1 MPDDSVADVADA
13 NDGAA
18 NELWESAKRLGS
30 GPQLRGSQVDELLV
44 RASDRT
50 DDLSAETAVY
60 ALGGSTVSKR
70 RLHDVVVRLL
80 DIVDDATRPPRI
92 RGHAAEGVGNLLA
105 YTKQATLRRHATLR
119 LVEHLTD
126 DAPEVRF
133 WTAFSLGKLRAR
145 SARSAL
151 AALVGDDEV
160 LPGWWTVGDEA
171 ADALDTIA
179 GREPPSRTRQGEPGR
194 THP

>member
-1 MPDDSVADVADA
+1 MPDDSDVDLADA
-13 NDGAA
+13 SNSDAI
-18 NELWESAKRLGS
+18 ESWESAKNLVS

-50 DDLSAETAVY
+50 NDLSAATAIY

-70 RLHDVVVRLL
+70 RLHELIARLL
-80 DIVDDATRPPRI
+80 DIVDDATRLPSI

-105 YTKQATLRRHATLR
+105 YTKRATLRRHATLR

-133 WTAFSLGKLRAR
+133 WTAFSLGQLRAR
-145 SARSAL
+145 YARSAL

-160 LPGWWTVGDEA
+160 LPGWWSVGEEA

-179 GREPPSRTRQGEPGR
+179 GREPPSRAMQGEPGR
-194 THP
+194 TRP